1 MAEEPTNVAAPAEA
15 PKVEAPKAKITEQ
28 EFLDRGYALIEEG
41 EAAGLPVTA
50 LLVRLGVR
58 KSARDGESLLDNVLA
73 GLRFGRPPVVRK

>member
-1 MAEEPTNVAAPAEA
+1 MADEPTVVEA
-15 PKVEAPKAKITEQ
+15 PQPEPKAKITEE

-58 KSARDGESLLDNVLA
+58 KSARDGESFLDSVLA
-73 GLRFGRPPVVRK
+73 GLRFGRPVVKK